1 MEERILKIENSIENL
16 KNKKSKIYFF
26 VQDTKGNAS
35 ASVRHIYQMGLTLK
49 ENGYNPIMLHEKP
62 DYFGVSGWLGEKYA
76 NLPHQSVEGQN
87 LSISP
92 EDFIIIPEIFGYIMS
107 QLTNLPCT
115 KIVLSQAYDHIF
127 ETLQPGQVWSQFGF
141 TKCITT
147 SENQKKYI
155 SDIMRN
161 FSIDILEPVISPVF
175 TKSKFPSKPIIA
187 VSSREQREAINLIK
201 TFYQKYPQFRWVTF
215 RDMRGISEEE
225 FANTLNECMLSVW
238 IDRTSS
244 FGTFPLESMKS
255 NVPVLGVL
263 PKMVPSWLNE
273 ENGIW
278 IQEEIKLVDFV
289 AEFVQ
294 NWLEDNI
301 SEKLYDNGL
310 ETSSKFSDFGK
321 FENNVIELFSD
332 YFSKTTQVFQE
343 EINKLQLIEQ

>member
-1 MEERILKIENSIENL
+1 
-16 KNKKSKIYFF
+16 
-26 VQDTKGNAS
+26 
-35 ASVRHIYQMGLTLK
+35 
-49 ENGYNPIMLHEKP
+49 MLHEKP
-62 DYFGVSGWLGEKYA
+62 DYFGVSGWLGEKYS

-87 LSISP
+87 LEISP

-161 FSIDILEPVISPVF
+161 FSIDILEPVVSPVF
-175 TKSKFPSKPIIA
+175 TTSKFPSKPIIA

-225 FANTLNECMLSVW
+225 FANTLKDCMLSVW
-238 IDRTSS
+238 IDKTSS

-278 IQEEIKLVDFV
+278 INNQNMLVDVIADFI
-289 AEFVQ
+289 Q

-301 SEKLYDNGL
+301 NPKLY
-310 ETSSKFSDFGK
+310 
-321 FENNVIELFSD
+321 
-332 YFSKTTQVFQE
+332 E
-343 EINKLQLIEQ
+343 EMEMTINKLSTQEKFESEVVELFTKMIDTRADSFESQLSKLQITE

>member
-1 MEERILKIENSIENL
+1 MEEKISKIEESIKNLEN
-16 KNKKSKIYFF
+16 KNSKIYFF
-26 VQDTKGNAS
+26 VQDTKGNAK
-35 ASVRHIYQMGLTLK
+35 ASLRYIYQMAWVLK

-62 DYFGVSGWLGEKYA
+62 DYFGVSGWLGEKYST
-76 NLPHQSVEGQN
+76 LPHQSVEGQN
-87 LSISP
+87 LQISP

-141 TKCITT
+141 TKVITT
-147 SENQKKYI
+147 SETQKKYI
-155 SDIMRN
+155 SEIMRN
-161 FSIDILEPVISPVF
+161 ISIDILEPVISQSF
-175 TKSKFPSKPIIA
+175 SKSKFPAKPIIA
-187 VSSREQREAINLIK
+187 VSSREQRDAINLIK

-225 FANTLNECMLSVW
+225 FASTLKECMLSVW
-238 IDRTSS
+238 IDKTSA

-255 NVPVLGVL
+255 NVPVLGVV
-263 PKMVPSWLNE
+263 PKMIPEWLNE

-278 IQEEIKLVDFV
+278 IQEEIKLVDFI

-294 NWLEDNI
+294 NCLEDNI
-301 SEKLYDNGL
+301 SEKLYENGVK
-310 ETSSKFSDFGK
+310 TSEKFSDVDV
-321 FENNVIELFSD
+321 FEKNIVQLFST
-332 YFSKTTQVFQE
+332 YFERKSNVLKE